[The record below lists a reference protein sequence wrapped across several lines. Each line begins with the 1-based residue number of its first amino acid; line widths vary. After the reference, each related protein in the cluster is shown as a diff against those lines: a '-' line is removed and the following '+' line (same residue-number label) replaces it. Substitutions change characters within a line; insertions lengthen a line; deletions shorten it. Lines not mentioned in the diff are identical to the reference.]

1 MGGDRLAWKTQKGGS
16 LKKEREIPWAGA
28 GEKGQWGPRAVGRQ
42 SSLREKWVHDV
53 SVDIECKD
61 LPRIPCPT
69 PGVETAQADLK
80 APHRWNDGTL
90 GRGGGA
96 D

>member
-80 APHRWNDGTL
+80 APHS
-90 GRGGGA
+90 A
-96 D
+96 